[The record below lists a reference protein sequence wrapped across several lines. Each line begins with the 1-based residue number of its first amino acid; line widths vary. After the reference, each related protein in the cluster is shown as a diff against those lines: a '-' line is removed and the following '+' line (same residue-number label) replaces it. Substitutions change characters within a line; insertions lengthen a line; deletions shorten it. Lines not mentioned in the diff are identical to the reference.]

1 MYVYCFTPILSRPLI
16 RCKNEQHVYSSATKN
31 MDFVQISV
39 ILSENGGLAL
49 GVHVYVESSF
59 LRVKQMHQVT

>member
-1 MYVYCFTPILSRPLI
+1 MYTVLLSRPLI

-39 ILSENGGLAL
+39 ILSENGGLAS
-49 GVHVYVESSF
+49 GVHVESSF